1 MDQKVRLTKSKEMI
15 MDNQSIEISGIGMMT
30 PKGNTMLDV
39 LNNVLQEKTIKYKNK
54 GTVVRL
60 GQGVSSDCIAD
71 VSKKKHT
78 RLSRMVI
85 DTIGRCIKNACID
98 EKDISESDT
107 GIITA
112 SYFGCLEAIDGI
124 TRSIY
129 KNNSRNSVNPIEF
142 SKATHSFP
150 AAMATIK
157 YHLKGPVVSL
167 VSTQNAGLDAI
178 QLAINLI
185 NSGKAKNMFV
195 IGYEEIP
202 PLAQQYLV
210 DVGILSTN
218 TKLHVPACE
227 GCIAILLQKN
237 NKNNNFLNNS
247 IKAKVIKVKANFFS
261 EDNVIDTYRNNIVN
275 TSNYLDKSNKP
286 VLIYHGINSINDTN
300 NGNNI
305 INNLVSEGILINAV
319 NIEEKIGNYFGAGP
333 LIELGLAVTSINYK
347 KSQWLFDNNNT
358 NEQDKVNLI
367 VNSTDKRGNISS
379 AAVVVY
385 Q

>member
-1 MDQKVRLTKSKEMI
+1 MI
-15 MDNQSIEISGIGMMT
+15 MDNQNIEISGIGMMT

-39 LNNVLQEKTIKYKNK
+39 LNNILQEKTSKYKNR

-60 GQGVSSDCIAD
+60 AQGVSSNCVDS

-85 DTIGRCIKNACID
+85 DTIGRCIKNSCID
-98 EKDISESDT
+98 EKEISKSNT

-129 KNNSRNSVNPIEF
+129 KNTSRNSVNPIEF

-185 NSGKAKNMFV
+185 SSGKANNMFV

-210 DVGILSTN
+210 DVGMLTTN
-218 TKLHVPACE
+218 TQLNVPACE
-227 GCIAILLQKN
+227 GCIALLLQKN
-237 NKNNNFLNNS
+237 NSKNRDKNNS
-247 IKAKVIKVKANFFS
+247 IKAKVVKVKANFFS
-261 EDNVIDTYRNNIVN
+261 EDNVHNSYRNNIVK
-275 TSNYLDKSNKP
+275 TSNYLDKTSKP
-286 VLIYHGINSINDTN
+286 ILIYHGINSFNDIDD
-300 NGNNI
+300 GIKI
-305 INNLVSEGILINAV
+305 INSMISDGILSNAI
-319 NIEEKIGNYFGAGP
+319 NIEEKIGNYYGAGP
-333 LIELGLAVTSINYK
+333 LIELGLAITSIKYK
-347 KSQWLFDNNNT
+347 KSQWLFDNNNI
-358 NEQDKVNLI
+358 NEQGKVNLI

-379 AAVVVY
+379 AAVVAY

>member
-1 MDQKVRLTKSKEMI
+1 MNQKVRLTKIQEMV

-30 PKGNTMLDV
+30 PKGNTMLDI
-39 LNNVLQEKTIKYKNK
+39 LNNIYQENTIKYKNR

-60 GQGVSSDCIAD
+60 GQGVSNDCIAG

-85 DTIGRCIKNACID
+85 DTIGRCLSNAGID
-98 EKDISESDT
+98 EKEISESDT

-112 SYFGCLEAIDGI
+112 SYFGCLDAIDGI

-185 NSGKAKNMFV
+185 RSGKANNMFV

-210 DVGILSTN
+210 DVGILGTN
-218 TKLHVPACE
+218 TQLNVPACE
-227 GCIAILLQKN
+227 GCIALLLQKN
-237 NKNNNFLNNS
+237 ISKNKFLNNA
-247 IKAKVIKVKANFFS
+247 IKAKVIKVRANFFS
-261 EDNVIDTYRNNIVN
+261 EDNVIDSYRNNIVN
-275 TSNYLDKSNKP
+275 VSNYLDKTNKP
-286 VLIYHGINSINDTN
+286 VLIYHGINNIDDFES
-300 NGNNI
+300 GNKI
-305 INNLVSEGILINAV
+305 IDNMISDGIVSNAV

-333 LIELGLAVTSINYK
+333 LIELGLAVASINYK
-347 KSQWLFDNNNT
+347 KSQWLFDNENI

-367 VNSTDKRGNISS
+367 VNSADKRGNISS
-379 AAVVVY
+379 AAVIAY